1 MSMHRPSFPVLALA
15 ALLVWAFPAASPA
28 IPAWLRGG
36 VSKPYVEDQPPRE
49 FFFFLSP
56 DKDNPADQLAHAQ
69 ALAAKGSLRSGGRQ
83 ALALRVYWPDS
94 PEAPAAQL
102 FYARTLDKRG
112 KLSAAFEA
120 YQFLVENY
128 AGLFDFNDVLEAQ
141 RRIALAVQNER
152 HATFGIFPGYLAPEK
167 AIPLWKTILQNAPQH
182 STAPDTHL
190 AIGLAQLSALQYEEA
205 VDSFFLT
212 LNRFP
217 NSAAAP
223 AAAFN
228 LLKASSIISKEHPY
242 DRRSLDSA
250 LAAGALFLQRFPDS
264 PDRDEAVSILRNL
277 RARQADIAWD
287 SATYYDKILSR
298 PPAAAIAY
306 KDFIRNFPADAR
318 VPAAQKRLAALGDP
332 APEANDNP
340 DTKD

>member
-1 MSMHRPSFPVLALA
+1 MSMFRPSFPVLA
-15 ALLVWAFPAASPA
+15 ALLLWAAPAVSFAV
-28 IPAWLRGG
+28 PAWLRGG
-36 VSKPYVEDQPPRE
+36 VSKPYVEEQPPRE
-49 FFFFLSP
+49 FHFFLSP
-56 DKDNPADQLAHAQ
+56 DKKNPADQLAHAQ
-69 ALAAKGSLRSGGRQ
+69 SLAAEGSLRSAGRQ

-112 KLSAAFEA
+112 KPSAAFDA

-128 AGLFDFNDVLEAQ
+128 PGRFDFNEILEAQ

-167 AIPLWKTILQNAPQH
+167 AIPLWKTILTNAPQH
-182 STAPDTHL
+182 PSAPDTHL

-217 NSAAAP
+217 NSDAAP

-228 LLKASSIISKEHPY
+228 LLKTSAILSNEHPY

-264 PDRDEAVSILRNL
+264 PDRDEAASILRKL
-277 RARQADIAWD
+277 RARQADLAWE
-287 SATYYDKILSR
+287 SATYYDTILSR

-306 KDFIRNFPADAR
+306 KDFIRNFPDDAR

-332 APEANDNP
+332 APGTNDNP
-340 DTKD
+340 DTQD